1 MTGAYLLA
9 VRDGKRQPVEVEHL
23 TDAERESK
31 LANDPNLMAWVHML
45 CHRLVKVETLFQ
57 QLEREDII
65 GRK

>member
-45 CHRLVKVETLFQ
+45 CKELVEAERLIRKVKE
-57 QLEREDII
+57 
-65 GRK
+65 